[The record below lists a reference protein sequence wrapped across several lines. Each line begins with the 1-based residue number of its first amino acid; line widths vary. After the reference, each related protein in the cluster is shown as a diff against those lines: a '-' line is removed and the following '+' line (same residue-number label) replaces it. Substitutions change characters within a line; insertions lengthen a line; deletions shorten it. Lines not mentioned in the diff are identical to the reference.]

1 MTKKVKIT
9 LLKIEINLIEG
20 KCLIKTVILFHKLV
34 TKKYYSVEDTPHRI
48 NKTNTIHQ
56 HTPPQKKEVRKK
68 EKNRKKLQKSKKK
81 SPFYQKK
88 WNF

>member
-34 TKKYYSVEDTPHRI
+34 TKKYYSVEDTPHPI

-56 HTPPQKKEVRKK
+56 HTPPPKKR
-68 EKNRKKLQKSKKK
+68 SKKK
-81 SPFYQKK
+81 RKK
-88 WNF
+88 

>member
-34 TKKYYSVEDTPHRI
+34 TKKYYSVEDTPHPI

-56 HTPPQKKEVRKK
+56 HTPPKKNKEKSRKK
-68 EKNRKKLQKSKKK
+68 IVGKIINQMIA
-81 SPFYQKK
+81 
-88 WNF
+88 